1 MMDEH
6 KKALRKAYIFDF
18 EQTKVWFLVFTSTNT
33 SLYALYQFKKNLL
46 LTKPIVLLI
55 TFFPNTLQITINI
68 FIFSVN
74 ISVFYTTML
83 HLTTLIKIIL

>member
-1 MMDEH
+1 MDEH

-18 EQTKVWFLVFTSTNT
+18 EQTKVWFLVFASTNT

-68 FIFSVN
+68 FIFSVK
-74 ISVFYTTML
+74 IIVFYIAML
-83 HLTTLIKIIL
+83 HLTKLIKIIL